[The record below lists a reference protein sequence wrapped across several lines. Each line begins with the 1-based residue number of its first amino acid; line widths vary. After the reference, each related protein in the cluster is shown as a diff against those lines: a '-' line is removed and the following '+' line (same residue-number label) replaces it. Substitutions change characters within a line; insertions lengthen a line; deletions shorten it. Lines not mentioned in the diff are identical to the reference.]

1 MFNFFSSGC
10 YRYSRGGGGRCYS
23 NRTLHRAARCSASV
37 VSTAILAQRS
47 TSTLEKHAFFME
59 SSVHLPK
66 LDRLSFQTICCSEV
80 SGELSAFQ
88 ITGASTGAEGEEF
101 GCQRQ
106 KSGADMN
113 PEVDDALSE

>member
-1 MFNFFSSGC
+1 M
-10 YRYSRGGGGRCYS
+10 
-23 NRTLHRAARCSASV
+23 HWK
-37 VSTAILAQRS
+37 RS
-47 TSTLEKHAFFME
+47 LKTCFFME
-59 SSVHLPK
+59 SSVRLPK